1 MEFSGKV
8 VFVTAAAGAGIGQ
21 AVARTF
27 AREGATVVLSDQHPE
42 RTAKVAA
49 DIADETGQE
58 VTGVPLDVREE
69 ARIDEVINGVADK
82 YGRLDV
88 VVNNSGINMLASL
101 YEMPTDTWRQVLD
114 VSLTGPFMVTRRAL
128 NVMRDRGTRG
138 AIVNMS
144 SIAGWM
150 RTGEG
155 ESHYAAAKAGI
166 TGFTRAAAMEAA
178 PHGIRVNAVAPGL
191 AWNPFL
197 GKIYGDSTSRK
208 WPGRR
213 HWAGWASP
221 RTSPTPSCSSRATV
235 RVSSP
240 ARSCACPVATTCTPD
255 RRMNLH
261 TRPEDEPGH
270 SPEDGRVAT
279 RSVH

>member
-1 MEFSGKV
+1 MMEFSDKV

-21 AVARTF
+21 
-27 AREGATVVLSDQHPE
+27 
-42 RTAKVAA
+42 
-49 DIADETGQE
+49 E
-58 VTGVPLDVREE
+58 VTGVPLVERDE

-101 YEMPTDTWRQVLD
+101 YEMPTDTWRHVLD

-128 NVMRDRGTRG
+128 NVMRDGGTRG

-144 SIAGWM
+144 SIAAWM

-197 GKIYGDSTSRK
+197 GKIYGEEYVAEMARQT
-208 WPGRR
+208 PLGRVGQPQDV
-213 HWAGWASP
+213 ANAVAFLASE
-221 RTSPTPSCSSRATV
+221 RASFITGEV
-235 RVSSP
+235 LCVSGGYY
-240 ARSCACPVATTCTPD
+240 
-255 RRMNLH
+255 LH
-261 TRPEDEPGH
+261 T
-270 SPEDGRVAT
+270 
-279 RSVH
+279 

>member
-1 MEFSGKV
+1 MMEFSGKV

-27 AREGATVVLSDQHPE
+27 ASEGAIVVLSDQHAE

-49 DIADETGQE
+49 DIAHDTGQE
-58 VTGVPLDVREE
+58 VTGVPLDVRDE

-88 VVNNSGINMLASL
+88 VVNNSGINMLASV
-101 YEMPTDTWRQVLD
+101 YEMPTETWRQVLD

-128 NVMRDRGTRG
+128 NVMRDQGTRG

-144 SIAGWM
+144 SIAAWM
-150 RTGEG
+150 RTSEG
-155 ESHYAAAKAGI
+155 EAHYAAAKAGI

-197 GKIYGDSTSRK
+197 GKIYGEEYVEEMAQRT
-208 WPGRR
+208 PLGRVGQPQDV
-213 HWAGWASP
+213 ANAVAFLASE
-221 RTSPTPSCSSRATV
+221 RASFITGEV
-235 RVSSP
+235 LCVSGGYY
-240 ARSCACPVATTCTPD
+240 
-255 RRMNLH
+255 LH
-261 TRPEDEPGH
+261 T
-270 SPEDGRVAT
+270 
-279 RSVH
+279 